1 MYLAQYVAFMGLRTH
16 LPYGWLLVLLLAATA
31 PASGR
36 LVTDATGR
44 TVDVPDRIE
53 RVMPAGQPAAVLIY
67 TLAPEKM
74 IDWPHRP
81 SPEARA
87 FLDHSAG
94 ERPDLPPLMREGK
107 VRADEIRAQKPDLI
121 LDYGST
127 SSRYVERA
135 TRIQA
140 ETSIPVLLL
149 DGTLERTPEIY
160 RLLGP
165 IFATEERANDLAAAA
180 DRLIATTR
188 EKDGA
193 RHEAGETRVY
203 YARSADGL
211 TTATSHSSLADVL
224 RLIGVA
230 NVADAAASGS
240 GELTPVSREQVY
252 AWNPDAVMT
261 NNPGFWKVREGPEWN
276 ELAAVASGR
285 VYLAPS
291 LPFGWLDEPPSVN
304 RLLGLLWVGHMLYPA
319 IYTDDLSAE
328 ARDFYRQFYRDEL
341 DGEQMHMLVP

>member
-1 MYLAQYVAFMGLRTH
+1 MGPRTH
-16 LPYGWLLVLLLAATA
+16 LPYGWLLVLLLASTA
-31 PASGR
+31 PAGAR
-36 LVTDATGR
+36 RAVDATGR
-44 TVDVPDRIE
+44 TVDVPDRVE
-53 RVMPAGQPAAVLIY
+53 RVMPAGQPAAVFIY

-74 IDWPHRP
+74 IGWPHRP

-87 FLDHSAG
+87 FLDHSAD

-107 VRADEIRAQKPDLI
+107 VQADEIRAQKPDLI

-140 ETSIPVLLL
+140 ETGIPVLLL

-160 RLLGP
+160 RLLGS

-188 EKDGA
+188 EKDRA

-211 TTATSHSSLADVL
+211 T
-224 RLIGVA
+224 
-230 NVADAAASGS
+230 
-240 GELTPVSREQVY
+240 PQ
-252 AWNPDAVMT
+252 
-261 NNPGFWKVREGPEWN
+261 
-276 ELAAVASGR
+276 
-285 VYLAPS
+285 
-291 LPFGWLDEPPSVN
+291 PPIP
-304 RLLGLLWVGHMLYPA
+304 RWPTCCA
-319 IYTDDLSAE
+319 
-328 ARDFYRQFYRDEL
+328 
-341 DGEQMHMLVP
+341 